1 MLSSAFPLFHSPLLL
16 AALLLYQCVIVQLLG
31 LCPLTG
37 NTHKPSQLMLTAAA
51 LALSI
56 FLSITTTGVI
66 QTVLLQPFQLG
77 YFSVFVAVICV
88 ALSTQL
94 TSLLLQHWWPIDSNS
109 GKFAPVPMQISALA
123 IVLLSNGQ
131 EARSIFDIIGTG
143 IITGVI
149 FAAIYA
155 LFAAQRERLLSI
167 DTPPAFSGAAIHFI
181 TAGLVALALMGFEG
195 II

>member
-37 NTHKPSQLMLTAAA
+37 NTHKPHQLTRTAAA

-56 FLSITTTGVI
+56 FLSITTTGLI
-66 QTVLLQPFQLG
+66 QSFLLRPFQLD
-77 YFSVFVAVICV
+77 YLSVFAAVICV
-88 ALSTQL
+88 VLSAQITQL
-94 TSLLLQHWWPIDSNS
+94 LLNRWQPQES
-109 GKFAPVPMQISALA
+109 GNRKFAPVLMQFSALG
-123 IVLLSNGQ
+123 IVLLTHQNEANGILT
-131 EARSIFDIIGTG
+131 IFGTAIFTG
-143 IITGVI
+143 II

-167 DTPPAFSGAAIHFI
+167 DSPRVFRGAAIHFI
-181 TAGLVALALMGFEG
+181 NAGLIALALMGFAG
-195 II
+195 IV

>member
-1 MLSSAFPLFHSPLLL
+1 
-16 AALLLYQCVIVQLLG
+16 
-31 LCPLTG
+31 
-37 NTHKPSQLMLTAAA
+37 
-51 LALSI
+51 
-56 FLSITTTGVI
+56 
-66 QTVLLQPFQLG
+66 
-77 YFSVFVAVICV
+77 
-88 ALSTQL
+88 
-94 TSLLLQHWWPIDSNS
+94 
-109 GKFAPVPMQISALA
+109 MQISALA

-167 DTPPAFSGAAIHFI
+167 DTPPVFRGAAIHFI